1 MNQEK
6 IGLFISELR
15 KEKNLTQKDLGDLLD
30 ITDNSVSK
38 WERGINAPDIS
49 QLKRIAS
56 IFNITVGELL
66 NGERHF
72 KKRENNNGERI
83 LEVKN
88 LSKSFGTSKILNN
101 INFELY
107 SGDVVGLIGPNGCG
121 KTTLMKC
128 ILGLYH
134 SDTGKVEIDGN
145 DIRYNLEEALKVVGS
160 VIENPDFY
168 LNISGLKNL
177 KIRMTLFDM
186 KDIGY
191 MNAVIHEVK
200 LDDSIKKKVKTYS
213 LGMKQRL
220 GIANALINKPKLLIL
235 DEPTNGL
242 DPIGIK
248 QLREILINLSRN
260 SNVGILISS
269 HNLPEIE
276 NICDRIL
283 MLDHGTIVEDFG
295 IEKVKYK
302 NITLEEEF
310 MNKLEGEKNE

>member
-66 NGERHF
+66 NGERNF
-72 KKRENNNGERI
+72 KKRENNNGDRI

-88 LSKSFGTSKILNN
+88 LSKSFGTNKILND

-128 ILGLYH
+128 ILGLYLC
-134 SDTGKVEIDGN
+134 DTGKVEIDGN
-145 DIRYNLEEALKVVGS
+145 DIRYNLEDALKVVGS

-177 KIRMTLFDM
+177 KIRMALFDM
-186 KDIGY
+186 KDVGY

-200 LDDSIKKKVKTYS
+200 LDDSINKKVKTYS

-248 QLREILINLSRN
+248 QLRELLINLSRN

-276 NICDRIL
+276 SICDRIL
-283 MLDHGTIVEDFG
+283 MVDHGTIIEDFG

-302 NITLEEEF
+302 NISLEEEF
-310 MNKLEGEKNE
+310 MNKLEGDKND